1 MIGVGG
7 PSVSKSPP
15 ALKPKPLFSSLR
27 DPSTTTYALVCCI
40 RVDFAAPYPQ
50 RVMSTFR
57 GPKSMSTFFPTSH
70 SFGTTSPPKPRDHDL
85 TTVYLNAQPIASSTG
100 GGGGGGGCGFGGG
113 DGGVHRAHVLH
124 LHFMHD
130 FWVEQK
136 GSHASYLK
144 SLSSPESQAFAPS
157 GSGGG
162 ICVRASR
169 VA

>member
-1 MIGVGG
+1 
-7 PSVSKSPP
+7 
-15 ALKPKPLFSSLR
+15 
-27 DPSTTTYALVCCI
+27 
-40 RVDFAAPYPQ
+40 
-50 RVMSTFR
+50 
-57 GPKSMSTFFPTSH
+57 MSTFFPTSH

-130 FWVEQK
+130 FWVEQE

-144 SLSSPESQAFAPS
+144 SLSSPESQALAPS
-157 GSGGG
+157 GSGRG
-162 ICVRASR
+162 ICARASR
-169 VA
+169 VAWVCECSARVEAGRGGVSAPCTAQCRPRRTRRSP